1 MDLPGRHFS
10 RRDFL
15 KLLLL
20 LPLLKVKLPTSATG
34 LVPAPQGRT
43 SPEGEGPLTNPP
55 NILIL
60 VLDAFSAENAS
71 LYGYRRHTTPNLER
85 FAQRATVFHQHYAGG
100 NFTTPGT
107 SSLFTGAYPWSHR
120 GLHLFGTVLDKFADQ
135 NLFSLFWQDYFTMAF
150 SHNLIV
156 MNLLHQFSQYLDQF
170 TLAKDLALESETV
183 FDRIFPEDFNDSF
196 WGERLVRGSGL
207 PLPSS
212 LFLSFAE
219 GNFQEQPS
227 ENLKERYKDVFPRGL
242 PYNTVGVFFLLEEA
256 MDWIKSQVLSAP
268 KPFVGYFHLFPP
280 HEPYNTRKE
289 FVDIFK
295 DGWTPQPKPKHAFPQ
310 GRSESFLNNKRRY
323 YDEFIPYADAE
334 FGRLVDAL
342 EESGIMENTYFILT
356 SDHGELF
363 ERGIQGHVTSTLYEP
378 VIRTPL
384 LISRPGQRERVDV
397 DTRTSCVDLLPTLL
411 HITGKPIP
419 EWCEGQ
425 ILPTFG
431 DSKPDSE
438 RSIYVV
444 EAKQNPKMGPLKIGT
459 VALMKGDFKLIHYF
473 GFKDFSDV
481 YELYDLKKDP
491 EEMENLYNK
500 RTDLAAEMKSE
511 LLSKVEEENHKF
523 EG

>member
-1 MDLPGRHFS
+1 MDLPGKQFS

-20 LPLLKVKLPTSATG
+20 LPLLKIKLPTSATG
-34 LVPAPQGRT
+34 PVASPQPRT
-43 SPEGEGPLTNPP
+43 SPEDEGPLNNPP
-55 NILIL
+55 NIIIL
-60 VLDAFSAENAS
+60 VLDAFSAKNIS

-100 NFTTPGT
+100 NFTMPGT
-107 SSLFTGAYPWSHR
+107 SSLLTGAYPWSHR
-120 GLHLFGTVLDKFADQ
+120 GFHLFGTVIDGFVDR
-135 NLFSLFWQDYFTMAF
+135 NLFSMFEPDYFTIGF

-212 LFLSFAE
+212 LFLSFVE
-219 GNFQEQPS
+219 GNFQQEPS
-227 ENLKERYKDVFPRGL
+227 EHLKEQYQDIFPRGI
-242 PYNTVGVFFLLEEA
+242 PYNTVGVFFLLEDA
-256 MDWIKSQVLSAP
+256 IDWINAQVPSAP
-268 KPFVGYFHLFPP
+268 KPFLGYFHLFPP

-289 FVDIFK
+289 FVDIFN
-295 DGWTPQPKPKHAFPQ
+295 DGWTPQTKPKLAFPQ
-310 GRSESFLNNKRRY
+310 GRSESFLNSKRRY
-323 YDEFIPYADAE
+323 YDEFIAYTDAE
-334 FGRLVDAL
+334 FGRLIDSLEQSGAL
-342 EESGIMENTYFILT
+342 DNTYFILT

-363 ERGIQGHVTSTLYEP
+363 ERGIQGHYTSTLYEP
-378 VIRTPL
+378 VIRIPL
-384 LISRPGQRERVDV
+384 LISKPGQEERIDV
-397 DTRTSCVDLLPTLL
+397 DMRTSCVDLLPTLL
-411 HITGKPIP
+411 YLADKPIP

-425 ILPTFG
+425 VLPSFG
-431 DSKPDSE
+431 QSKPDPE
-438 RSIYVV
+438 RRIYVV
-444 EAKQNPKMGPLKIGT
+444 EAKQNPKMGPVKIGT

-491 EEMENLYNK
+491 EEMENLYNR
-500 RTDLAAEMKSE
+500 RTDLAAELKSE
-511 LLSKVEEENHKF
+511 LLAKLDEENHKF
-523 EG
+523 AG

>member
-1 MDLPGRHFS
+1 MDLPGRQLS

-20 LPLLKVKLPTSATG
+20 LPLLKVRLPTSATRP
-34 LVPAPQGRT
+34 VASPQRRT
-43 SPEGEGPLTNPP
+43 SAEGEGPLSNPP

-60 VLDAFSAENAS
+60 VLDAFSAKNAS

-100 NFTTPGT
+100 SFTLPGT
-107 SSLFTGAYPWSHR
+107 TSLLTGAYPWSHR
-120 GLHLFGTVLDKFADQ
+120 GLHLFGTALDKFADQ
-135 NLFSLFWQDYFTMAF
+135 NLFSLFEQDYFTMAF

-156 MNLLHQFSQYLDQF
+156 MNLLHQFSQHLDQF

-183 FDRIFPEDFNDSF
+183 FDRIFPQDFNDSF

-212 LFLSFAE
+212 LFLSFVE
-219 GNFQEQPS
+219 GNFQQEPS
-227 ENLKERYKDVFPRGL
+227 ENLKERYKDMFPRGL
-242 PYNTVGVFFLLEEA
+242 PYNTVGVFFLLEDA
-256 MDWIKSQVLSAP
+256 MDWIKSQVLNAP

-289 FVDIFK
+289 FVDMFN
-295 DGWTPQPKPKHAFPQ
+295 DGWTPQPKPKRAFPQ

-323 YDEFIPYADAE
+323 YDEFILYADAE
-334 FGRLVDAL
+334 FGRLVDSL
-342 EESGIMENTYFILT
+342 EESGILENTYFILT

-384 LISRPGQRERVDV
+384 LILRPGQRERVDV
-397 DTRTSCVDLLPTLL
+397 DARTSCVDLLPTLL
-411 HITGKPIP
+411 HIGGKPIP

-431 DSKPDSE
+431 DSKPDPE

-444 EAKQNPKMGPLKIGT
+444 EAKQNPKSDPLEIGT
-459 VALMKGDFKLIHYF
+459 VARINGDYKLIHYF
-473 GFKDFSDV
+473 GFKNFSDV
-481 YELYDLKKDP
+481 YELYDLKQDP
-491 EEMENLYNK
+491 EEMENLYNDK
-500 RTDLAAEMKSE
+500 EDLASELKSE
-511 LLSKVEEENHKF
+511 LLAKIEEENQKF
-523 EG
+523 AG